1 MKKTLYRADD
11 YYRNFGDIVGF
22 YESKKQAEVDIK
34 YRKRSNGA
42 DGNFSQITKFQVVAE
57 EEINTEDH
65 DQMMRLWEEGAIID
79 TYFYV

>member
-11 YYRNFGDIVGF
+11 YTRNMGDIVGF

-42 DGNFSQITKFQVVAE
+42 DGNFSQITKFQVVTE
-57 EEINTEDH
+57 EQIDTDDY
-65 DQMMRLWEEGAIID
+65 DQMMSLWEEGEIIRD
-79 TYFYV
+79 YFYV